1 MNDKYP
7 YMTNVPVGWER
18 KFVFPMAMFIYV
30 YICIPIYVLHRG
42 RERERDREREISH
55 GAIGK
60 RKYPTNVTSILHMHT
75 KSDTCA
81 MQRFPLWIKWD
92 VSFAKEPYKRDDI
105 LQKKPR
111 IMCVLRTCARC
122 NVFLYG
128 SSMTQRCIL
137 VLYAR
142 CKSRGRGSP
151 LWSQGRASPLGFATR
166 WLLFG
171 TMLQSCP
178 LWLIYSKTL
187 QSSPL
192 GWLLLVGSI
201 KLQVSC
207 AEYSLFYRAVL
218 QKRLI
223 I

>member
-1 MNDKYP
+1 MAEKKFI
-7 YMTNVPVGWER
+7 TN
-18 KFVFPMAMFIYV
+18 V
-30 YICIPIYVLHRG
+30 YICICMCKFLCIY
-42 RERERDREREISH
+42 REREGEGDGEREISH
-55 GAIGK
+55 GAIGE
-60 RKYPTNVTSILHMHT
+60 RNFPTNLTSILHMHI

-81 MQRFPLWIKWD
+81 IQLFPLWIELN
-92 VSFAKEPYKRDDI
+92 VSFAKEPYKKDNI
-105 LQKKPR
+105 LQKRPG

-128 SSMTQRCIL
+128 SSMAQCCSL

-171 TMLQSCP
+171 TTLQSCP

-201 KLQVSC
+201 KLQVSF
-207 AEYSLFYRAVL
+207 AEYSLFYRALL